1 MRLKYL
7 FVLTTLLATP
17 ALAQDG
23 AAYGSVDTA
32 AAQRETAITVVA
44 TGSGTLIAET
54 GQSVSVI
61 DHAEIAAIQGPDLTR
76 VLERLPGVT
85 YTRNGD
91 QGGFTG
97 VRVRGAD
104 AEQVLV
110 LLDGVRINDPG
121 APGGGYDF
129 GGMLSGGI
137 ERVDLLR
144 GSNSVVW
151 GSQAIGGV
159 IALTSRE
166 LDGIEGGVEYGA
178 RDSLSADAAAGLA
191 GETYSATLN
200 GGYTRTDGVSAAAS
214 GTEPDGFHQWR
225 IGGRGKLAL
234 GPDLSATFAAR
245 HADSRLEIDGYPA
258 PLYVFAD
265 TAEFQTVKE
274 TSGRAGL
281 TYASYPLALDAGFA
295 LSDTRRAYVD
305 PAFGGDPYYATKGR
319 SERADLSG
327 TYWLAP
333 DLRLDFG
340 ADSEWTRFSG
350 TGESEKSARLSS
362 GHVLAGYDAGAI
374 DVAAGVRLDDHSRF
388 GSEWT
393 FGANGSVALGGGWR
407 ARASYGE
414 GFKVPTLFQ
423 LFSNYGNQALVPERS
438 RSVDVALEHGDRNDP
453 LHLAVTLF
461 RRDSRDLIDYVS
473 CFGSTTGI
481 CANRPFGTY
490 DNVGK
495 ARAEGIESELGA
507 QVSER
512 FRAQAVYTWVKAVN
526 RTPGDAREG
535 HDLAR
540 RPRHAL
546 TASVDWDSPW
556 TVALGADLRLVGD
569 SFDDGFGFVPLDGYA
584 LLTVRASV
592 PLGERF
598 EVFGRIE
605 NLGNAHYET
614 VAGYGTPGRSG
625 FIGIRGRF

>member
-1 MRLKYL
+1 MRSKYL
-7 FVLTTLLATP
+7 LLLTSLLASP
-17 ALAQDG
+17 AFGQ
-23 AAYGSVDTA
+23 SE
-32 AAQRETAITVVA
+32 ETDLVPFYRHPATEITVVA
-44 TGSGTLIAET
+44 TGSGTLIADT

-61 DHAEIAAIQGPDLTR
+61 DHAEIALIQGPDLTR

-85 YTRNGD
+85 FTRNGD

-129 GGMLSGGI
+129 GGMLAGGI
-137 ERVDLLR
+137 ERIDLLR

-166 LDGIEGGVEYGA
+166 INGIEGSVEYGA
-178 RDSLSADAAAGLA
+178 RDGLSADAAAGLA
-191 GETYSATLN
+191 REGHSFTVN
-200 GGYTRTDGVSAAAS
+200 GGFTRSDGVSASAS
-214 GTEPDGFHQWR
+214 GTEPDGFRQWR
-225 IGGRGKLAL
+225 VGGRGKVSL
-234 GPDLSATFAAR
+234 GGDLFATFAAR

-265 TAEFQTVKE
+265 TAEFQTVE
-274 TSGRAGL
+274 ESSGRAGL
-281 TYASYPLALDAGFA
+281 TFASYPVALDAGFA

-305 PAFGGDPYYATKGR
+305 PAFGSAPYYATKGR

-327 TYWLAP
+327 SANLGSG
-333 DLRLDFG
+333 LRLDFG
-340 ADSEWTRFSG
+340 VDSEWTRFSG
-350 TGESEKSARLSS
+350 TGESEQSARLSS
-362 GHVLAGYDAGAI
+362 GHVLAGFAAGRLDLAG
-374 DVAAGVRLDDHSRF
+374 GVRLDDHSRF

-393 FGANGSVALGGGWR
+393 FGANGSFELGEGWR

-423 LFSNYGNQALVPERS
+423 LYSNYGNQDLVPERS
-438 RSVDVALEHGDRNDP
+438 RSFDVALERGSRNAP
-453 LHLAVTLF
+453 LHVALTLF
-461 RRDSRDLIDYVS
+461 RRDSLDLIDYVS
-473 CFGSTTGI
+473 CFGSTSAI
-481 CANRPFGTY
+481 CTNRPFGTY

-495 ARAEGIESELGA
+495 ARAEGVEVELGS

-512 FRAQAVYTWVKAVN
+512 FRTLAVYTNVKATN

-546 TASVDWDSPW
+546 TVSADWSSPW
-556 TVALGADLRLVGD
+556 GIALGADLRMIGD
-569 SFDDGFGFVPLDGYA
+569 SFDDGFGAVRLDGHA
-584 LLTVRASV
+584 LVTVRASV

-598 EVFGRIE
+598 ELFGRIE
-605 NLGNAHYET
+605 NLGDVRYET

-625 FIGIRGRF
+625 FVGLRGRF